1 MNNAGNNTVESLVKD
16 TVENSD
22 SSALPTNLYVAI
34 EALMGAMLKII
45 WKNTV
50 WLNILRKQAIKQQ
63 NRVLLLTRCVGFCC
77 LETNEEQQELN
88 YTLMS
93 VGAVN

>member
-1 MNNAGNNTVESLVKD
+1 MQRVNNAGNNTVESLVKD

-22 SSALPTNLYVAI
+22 SSALSTNLYVAI

-45 WKNTV
+45 WKNIV
-50 WLNILRKQAIKQQ
+50 CLNILRKQAS
-63 NRVLLLTRCVGFCC
+63 RVLLLTRCVGFCC

-88 YTLMS
+88 YTLMP